1 MLYLLSYD
9 RHMSGALYGIWGV
22 AVKVRTF
29 FKPATNSRL
38 YWLNHEIR
46 GNDRMRQIRR
56 SFSRDL

>member
-1 MLYLLSYD
+1 
-9 RHMSGALYGIWGV
+9 MSGTLYGIWGV
-22 AVKVRTF
+22 VVKVRIF
-29 FKPATNSRL
+29 FKPATNSRW